1 VARLGELLVQLQ
13 LISEAQ
19 LHEGLQMQVLYGARL
34 GTNLVELGYLTLD
47 QLAKALARRHRLP
60 AALGN
65 HFDRCDPA
73 LQQRVPAHIAGKW
86 RAVPIGRL
94 AQNQS
99 RIAIA
104 VRDPLPEHG
113 RGELAF
119 QLDVEPEELVLA
131 IAPELKIHY
140 HLEAAYQIP
149 RGNRFMRVLGARVP
163 TEVPVVPE
171 NVEDTNLEGWQFKAG
186 KAGTPGKLERASG
199 PILTH
204 TEKITALPHEARDVE
219 PPPMPSLPAT
229 PPRPARETPVEEIEL
244 GVGSDP
250 SLKLDSQVGLKPRGV
265 GMAASTPSAER
276 RHFVPTLSDTST
288 QATLARIAVRQ
299 VASESGIR
307 TLQDTPPP
315 RPSSVED
322 LARLVRRADT
332 RDRVGDLVIDAL
344 AELPGAPLDAA
355 AIFVVRPPLAI
366 GWKGFCDD
374 GRAVIESL
382 AVPLD
387 QSGLLTDSYANK
399 KTLMVEPRA
408 ATVIDERMWSLLGG
422 LTPRHVLIAPICVGD
437 TVVALLY
444 AQSSSGLGQ
453 AEALAITLA
462 EAASTAFGRL
472 LRAAQR

>member
-1 VARLGELLVQLQ
+1 MARLGELLVQLQ
-13 LISEAQ
+13 LITDAQ
-19 LHEGLQMQVLYGARL
+19 LHEGLQTQVLYGARL

-47 QLAKALARRHRLP
+47 QLAKALARRQRLP
-60 AALGN
+60 AALGA
-65 HFDRCDPA
+65 HFERCDPA
-73 LQQRVPAHIAGKW
+73 LQARVPPDIASKW

-94 AQNQS
+94 AQDQS
-99 RIAIA
+99 RIAVA

-119 QLDVEPEELVLA
+119 QLDVDPEDLVLA
-131 IAPELKIHY
+131 VAPELRIHY
-140 HLEAAYQIP
+140 HLEVAYQIP
-149 RGNRFMRVLGARVP
+149 RANRFLRVSNARVP
-163 TEVPVVPE
+163 TEVPVVPDS
-171 NVEDTNLEGWQFKAG
+171 VEDTNLEGWAFKAG
-186 KAGTPGKLERASG
+186 KEGTPGTLVRPSG
-199 PILTH
+199 HIVVE
-204 TEKITALPHEARDVE
+204 TEKVPIVQRE
-219 PPPMPSLPAT
+219 PPPMPSLPSAALADA
-229 PPRPARETPVEEIEL
+229 ARVDDIEL

-250 SLKLDSQVGLKPRGV
+250 SLKLDSQVGLKPFGI
-265 GMAASTPSAER
+265 GPEQGAER
-276 RHFVPTLSDTST
+276 RHFVPTLGDTST
-288 QATLARIAVRQ
+288 QSTLARIAVRQ

-307 TLQDTPPP
+307 PVIEFPMPKPNSID
-315 RPSSVED
+315 E
-322 LARLVRRADT
+322 LARAVRRAET
-332 RDRVGDLVIDAL
+332 RDRVGELIVDAM

-387 QSGLLTDSYANK
+387 QPGLLTDAYTAR
-399 KTLMVEPRA
+399 KTLVLEPRA

-422 LTPRHVLIAPICVGD
+422 LTPRYVLIAPICVGD
-437 TVVALLY
+437 HCVCVLY

-453 AEALAITLA
+453 AEALGVTLA

>member
-1 VARLGELLVQLQ
+1 MARLGELLVQQ
-13 LISEAQ
+13 QIITDAQ
-19 LHEGLQMQVLYGARL
+19 LHEGLQTQVLYGARL

-47 QLAKALARRHRLP
+47 QLAKALARRHRVP

-94 AQNQS
+94 AQDQS
-99 RIAIA
+99 RIAVA

-119 QLDVEPEELVLA
+119 QLDVDPEDLVFA
-131 IAPELKIHY
+131 IAPELRIHY
-140 HLEAAYQIP
+140 HLEVAYQIP
-149 RGNRFMRVLGARVP
+149 RANRFMRVPGARMP

-171 NVEDTNLEGWQFKAG
+171 NVEDTNLEGWRFKAG
-186 KAGTPGKLERASG
+186 KDGKPGTLERSSG
-199 PILTH
+199 PILLE
-204 TEKITALPHEARDVE
+204 TERISALQRE
-219 PPPMPSLPAT
+219 PPPMPTLPAT
-229 PPRPARETPVEEIEL
+229 APKAVESARIEEIEL

-250 SLKLDSQVGLKPRGV
+250 ALKLDSQVGVKPPSSP
-265 GMAASTPSAER
+265 ASRLSER
-276 RHFVPTLSDTST
+276 RHFVPTLGDTST
-288 QATLARIAVRQ
+288 QSTLARIAVRQ
-299 VASESGIR
+299 VAAESGIR
-307 TLQDTPPP
+307 PIMDLAPPK
-315 RPSSVED
+315 PSSLEE
-322 LARLVRRADT
+322 LARAVRRADT
-332 RDRVGDLVIDAL
+332 RDRVGDLMIDAL

-374 GRAVIESL
+374 GRTVIESL

-387 QSGLLTDSYANK
+387 QPGILTDAYTKK
-399 KTLMVEPRA
+399 KTLVLEPRA

-422 LTPRHVLIAPICVGD
+422 LPPRYVLVAPICVGD
-437 TVVALLY
+437 HVVCILY

-453 AEALAITLA
+453 AEALGVTLS
-462 EAASTAFGRL
+462 EAAATAFGRL